1 MIAKVVLADIPYS
14 IDRPYDYE
22 IPAELEGSVHPGCRV
37 TVPFSRNDRI
47 TEGIV
52 IALREK
58 SDYPDCKSL
67 YTAEAEPV
75 FSSALIQLALFMR
88 ERYFCTAYDAFRVMI
103 PAGFWISKSGK
114 RRANDKYTQMAGL
127 LTDPAETMLILE
139 QKRRKAPRQAEIL
152 ELLSQFEILP
162 VRDLLAF
169 SGSGRESIRKLAA
182 EGIVE
187 IREKEVYRR
196 PDIDAAEKQELPKLS
211 DEQEK
216 VFTEIQNALSPD
228 KPGLLYGV
236 TGSGKTTVYAHLIQN
251 VLAAGRTAILL
262 VPEIALTPQMLRTFT
277 MWFGD
282 KIALMHS
289 GLSAGERYDEWKRI
303 KRGEASLV
311 IGTRS
316 AIFSP
321 CRSLGLIIMDEE
333 QEESYYSESSPRY
346 RARDIA
352 RFRALKENAAV
363 LFGSATPDLR
373 SMYHAQKQDY
383 TLFRLSSRYNQNP
396 LPPVHIIDMR
406 EELRAGRNTSISMTL
421 HDAIL
426 SRMEREEQSI
436 LFLNRRGTNQ
446 FVTCMECGFV
456 YYCPHCSVA
465 MTWHAKQKRLI
476 CHYCGTQRR
485 PHAVCPNCGGE
496 LGYVGTGTQKIETE
510 LEGMFPGT
518 PIMRVDADS
527 ISGSSHRELFNR
539 FISQK
544 IPIMIGTQ
552 MIAKGLNFD
561 NVTLVGILSADQ
573 SLYMNDYRSGEK
585 SFSLFTQVIG
595 RCGRSK
601 KPGEAYIQT
610 YTPNNE
616 IIRLAARQDYDEFY
630 QSEIRSRSIQDAPP
644 FADWVSIIA
653 VGNEERVI
661 IASLAKIKSRL
672 ALEFAGNHQIQI
684 NDPAPL
690 PVVRVND
697 QFRYRL
703 MFSCRMDRF
712 TRRVLSEMLKE
723 FSRDREMR
731 GIYLGIETDP
741 LF

>member
-1 MIAKVVLADIPYS
+1 MIARVVLADIPYA
-14 IDRPYDYE
+14 IDRPYDYLVPE
-22 IPAELEGSVHPGCRV
+22 QLEETIRPGCRV

-47 TEGIV
+47 TDGIV
-52 IALREK
+52 IALCEA
-58 SDYPDCKSL
+58 SDYPDCKFL
-67 YTAEAEPV
+67 CTAEAEPA
-75 FSSALIQLALFMR
+75 FSPAFIQLALFIR
-88 ERYFCTAYDAFRVMI
+88 ERYFCTAYEAFRIMI
-103 PAGFWISKSGK
+103 PAGFGFGKNGK
-114 RRANDKYTQMAGL
+114 RRANDKVTQMARL
-127 LTDPAETMLILE
+127 LTEPAETALVME
-139 QKRRKAPRQAEIL
+139 QKRKRAPRQAEIL
-152 ELLSQFEILP
+152 DLLNQFEILP

-169 SGSGRESIRKLAA
+169 AGSGRDSIRKLAD

-187 IREKEVYRR
+187 LFEKEVYRR
-196 PDIDAAEKQELPKLS
+196 PVLEAEAREELPELS
-211 DEQEK
+211 DEQK
-216 VFTEIQNALSPD
+216 RVFTEIRASLTSE

-236 TGSGKTTVYAHLIQN
+236 TGSGKTTVYAHLIQS
-251 VLAAGRTAILL
+251 VLAEGRSAILL

-289 GLSAGERYDEWKRI
+289 GLSVGERYDEWKRI

-316 AIFSP
+316 AVFAP
-321 CRSLGLIIMDEE
+321 CQDLGLIIMDEE

-352 RFRALKENAAV
+352 RYRALKENASV

-373 SMYHAQKQDY
+373 SMYHAQKKDY
-383 TLFRLSSRYNQNP
+383 ALFQLSSRYNQNP

-406 EELRAGRNTSISMTL
+406 EELRAGRNSLISRTL

-426 SRMEREEQSI
+426 ERMTRDEQSI

-465 MTWHAKQKRLI
+465 MTWHARQRRLI

-485 PHAVCPNCGGE
+485 PQSACPNCGGE
-496 LGYVGTGTQKIETE
+496 LGYIGAGTQKIEAE
-510 LEGMFPGT
+510 LEEMFPDT
-518 PIMRVDADS
+518 PILRVDADS

-539 FISQK
+539 FITQR

-595 RCGRSK
+595 RCGRSQ

-616 IIRLAARQDYDEFY
+616 IIRLAARQDYDAFY
-630 QSEIRSRSIQDAPP
+630 QSEIRARSIQDAPP
-644 FADWVSIIA
+644 FADWVSITC
-653 VGNEERVI
+653 VGKDERAILV
-661 IASLAKIKSRL
+661 ALNRIKSRL
-672 ALEFAGNHQIQI
+672 MLDFAENQHILI
-684 NDPAPL
+684 NDPSPL

-703 MFSCRMDRF
+703 LLSCRLDKY
-712 TRRVLSEMLKE
+712 TRRVLSELLKDC
-723 FSRDREMR
+723 SRDREMR